1 VLGNGCYSVVVP
13 HVEDD
18 KVVKLTMM
26 LNDGFA
32 QYAEWIRDLDTA
44 DRERFGPNLPVIH
57 ESFEHGGVLVTVME
71 RLHPIKDRDGWR
83 DEIPELYD
91 ALARAPDG
99 YWNDLG
105 YRNVMQRAN
114 GTLVVTDPWA
124 GGDDDEVLDEDEC
137 QCSDCRLERGES

>member
-1 VLGNGCYSVVVP
+1 MQQLALPGFEQLARRPVPQAVLEIASEASGSSRLAEQRVEEAAQMFRNAGISVLGNGCYSVVVP

-71 RLHPIKDRDGWR
+71 RLHP
-83 DEIPELYD
+83 
-91 ALARAPDG
+91 
-99 YWNDLG
+99 
-105 YRNVMQRAN
+105 V
-114 GTLVVTDPWA
+114 
-124 GGDDDEVLDEDEC
+124 
-137 QCSDCRLERGES
+137 